1 MIQSL
6 KVWLSE
12 SKFIPTFTT
21 GSPQRAK
28 RRIILQIYLK
38 QSGINTLVQFQF
50 NDIQRIGSTHHVA
63 QDRKILL
70 LVQHIRQW
78 RVIFVNENHYLTPG
92 LLAGTF
98 YQVRQ
103 LSVNLRIIVFCQ
115 VILLI
120 VFPQSLGQILIQ
132 FSSGFVYSQF
142 STTRSGIRA
151 KCPTLAVTITSPF
164 CKAVAPIKRS
174 KSSIRCPWRSNKA
187 FMCP

>member
-28 RRIILQIYLK
+28 RRDNSSDLFETKRHQL
-38 QSGINTLVQFQF
+38 

>member
-1 MIQSL
+1 MTYNVSAVRITL
-6 KVWLSE
+6 RR
-12 SKFIPTFTT
+12 T
-21 GSPQRAK
+21 GRFSSSCST
-28 RRIILQIYLK
+28 
-38 QSGINTLVQFQF
+38 SGN
-50 NDIQRIGSTHHVA
+50 GAS
-63 QDRKILL
+63 
-70 LVQHIRQW
+70 
-78 RVIFVNENHYLTPG
+78 VIFVNENHYLTPG